1 MGAPQDSTLAEFLEV
16 DPAVAAA
23 VRKSGAVVALE
34 SSVIAAGLPHPHNL
48 EAALACEDAVRAEG
62 ALPATIG
69 IVRGRIKVG
78 MSPAE
83 IEAFA
88 TAGESI
94 EKASRRDLPHLL
106 ATRKN
111 GATTVAGTLL
121 CAGLAGLRFFAT
133 GGIGGVHR
141 GWQETLDVSADL
153 EELPRTDLAVVCAG
167 AKAILDLPATLEYLE
182 TRGVP
187 VVGFGTGEFPAF
199 YTRESGL
206 ALDQRVDT
214 PEEAARLLRTKWRL
228 GVTGAVVI
236 AQPIPSPFALDR
248 AMLERHIADAL
259 RDAAAEKIGGKDV
272 TPFLLARIAEST
284 GGASLKANLALLENN
299 ARLAARIARAHV
311 RLLAGS
317 AREPRG

>member
-1 MGAPQDSTLAEFLEV
+1 MRAPQDSTLAEFLEV
-16 DPAVAAA
+16 EPRVAAA

-48 EAALACEDAVRAEG
+48 EAALRCEEAVRAEG
-62 ALPATIG
+62 AIPATVG
-69 IVRGRIKVG
+69 IVHGRIKVG
-78 MSPAE
+78 MSQAE

-88 TAGESI
+88 TRGDEI
-94 EKASRRDLPHLL
+94 EKASRRDLPHLI
-106 ATRKN
+106 AGRKS

-121 CAGLAGLRFFAT
+121 CAGLAGLRFLAT

-141 GWQETLDVSADL
+141 GWQETLDISADL
-153 EELPRTDLAVVCAG
+153 EELPQSPMAVVCAG

-206 ALDQRVDT
+206 PLGQRVDT
-214 PEEAARLLRTKWRL
+214 AEEAARLLRVKWRL
-228 GVTGAVVI
+228 GLPGAVVF
-236 AQPIPSPFALDR
+236 AQPIPTPFALSR
-248 AMLERHIADAL
+248 AELEGHIARALKDA
-259 RDAAAEKIGGKDV
+259 EVGKISGKDV

-299 ARLAARIARAHV
+299 ARLAGRIARAYM
-311 RLLAGS
+311 RL
-317 AREPRG
+317 

>member
-1 MGAPQDSTLAEFLEV
+1 MRAPQDSTLAEYLDV

-23 VRKSGAVVALE
+23 VRKAAAVVALE

-48 EAALACEDAVRAEG
+48 EAALRCEEAVRAEG
-62 ALPATIG
+62 ALPATVG
-69 IVRGRIKVG
+69 IVEGRIRVG
-78 MSPAE
+78 MSQFE

-88 TAGESI
+88 KGGETI
-94 EKASRRDLPHLL
+94 EKASRRDLPYLL
-106 ATRKN
+106 AAGGS

-153 EELPRTDLAVVCAG
+153 EELPRSDMAVVCAG

-206 ALDQRVDT
+206 TLNQRVDT
-214 PEEAARLLRTKWRL
+214 AEEAARLLRAKWRL
-228 GVTGAVVI
+228 GLSGALVI
-236 AQPIPSPFALDR
+236 AQPIPTPFALDR
-248 AMLERHIADAL
+248 AELERHIEAALGDAK
-259 RDAAAEKIGGKDV
+259 AQNIGGKDV
-272 TPFLLARIAEST
+272 TPFLLTRIAQST
-284 GGASLKANLALLENN
+284 GGKSLKANLALLENN
-299 ARLAARIARAHV
+299 ARLAGRIARAHA
-311 RLLAGS
+311 RLAAG
-317 AREPRG
+317 R

>member
-1 MGAPQDSTLAEFLEV
+1 MRAPQDSTLAEFLEV
-16 DPAVAAA
+16 EPTVAAA

-48 EAALACEDAVRAEG
+48 EAALRCEEAVRAEG
-62 ALPATIG
+62 AIPASVG
-69 IVRGRIKVG
+69 IVKGRIKVG
-78 MSPAE
+78 MSQAE

-88 TAGESI
+88 TGGDEI
-94 EKASRRDLPHLL
+94 EKASRRDLPYLI
-106 ATRKN
+106 AGKKS

-153 EELPRTDLAVVCAG
+153 EELPRSDMAVICAG

-182 TRGVP
+182 TRGVL
-187 VVGFGTGEFPAF
+187 VVGFGTDEFPAF

-206 ALDQRVDT
+206 SLGQRVDT
-214 PEEAARLLRTKWRL
+214 PEEAANLLRAKWRL
-228 GVTGAVVI
+228 GLPGGVVI
-236 AQPIPSPFALDR
+236 AQPIPMPFALDR
-248 AMLERHIADAL
+248 TELERHIEAAL
-259 RDAAAEKIGGKDV
+259 RDAKTQGVDGKDV

-299 ARLAARIARAHV
+299 ARLAGRIARAHA
-311 RLLAGS
+311 RLAGG
-317 AREPRG
+317 R

>member
-1 MGAPQDSTLAEFLEV
+1 MRAPQDSTLAEFLEV
-16 DPAVAAA
+16 EPTVAAA

-48 EAALACEDAVRAEG
+48 EAALRCEEAVRAEG
-62 ALPATIG
+62 AIPATVG
-69 IVRGRIKVG
+69 VVEGRIKVG
-78 MSPAE
+78 MSQAE

-88 TAGESI
+88 TGGDAI
-94 EKASRRDLPHLL
+94 EKASRRDLPHLI
-106 ATRKN
+106 AAKKN

-153 EELPRTDLAVVCAG
+153 EELPRSDMAVVCAG

-187 VVGFGTGEFPAF
+187 VVGFGTDEFPAF

-206 ALDQRVDT
+206 PLGQRVDT
-214 PEEAARLLRTKWRL
+214 AEEAARFLRVKWRL
-228 GVTGAVVI
+228 GLSGAVVI
-236 AQPIPSPFALDR
+236 AQPIPTPFALDR
-248 AMLERHIADAL
+248 AELERHIERAL
-259 RDAAAEKIGGKDV
+259 RDAEAGKIAGKDV

-299 ARLAARIARAHV
+299 ARLAGRIARAYMRLSSGREQV
-311 RLLAGS
+311 R
-317 AREPRG
+317 

>member
-1 MGAPQDSTLAEFLEV
+1 MRAPQDSTLAEYLDV

-23 VRKSGAVVALE
+23 VRKAAAVVALE

-48 EAALACEDAVRAEG
+48 EAALRCEEAVRAEG
-62 ALPATIG
+62 ALPATVG
-69 IVRGRIKVG
+69 IVDGRIRVG
-78 MSPAE
+78 MSQVE

-88 TAGESI
+88 EGGETI
-94 EKASRRDLPHLL
+94 EKASRRDLPYLL
-106 ATRKN
+106 AAGKS

-121 CAGLAGLRFFAT
+121 CAGLAGLRFLAT

-153 EELPRTDLAVVCAG
+153 EELPRSDMAVVCAG

-206 ALDQRVDT
+206 ALNQRVNT
-214 PEEAARLLRTKWRL
+214 AEEAARLLRAKWRL
-228 GVTGAVVI
+228 GLSGALVI
-236 AQPIPSPFALDR
+236 AQPIPTPFALDR
-248 AMLERHIADAL
+248 AELERHIEAALADAK
-259 RDAAAEKIGGKDV
+259 AQNIGGKDV
-272 TPFLLARIAEST
+272 TPFLLARIAQST
-284 GGASLKANLALLENN
+284 GGKSLKANLALLENN
-299 ARLAARIARAHV
+299 ARLAGRIARAHA
-311 RLLAGS
+311 RLAAG
-317 AREPRG
+317 R